1 MSFAFDG
8 INSPPRQ
15 CRWQSR
21 IKSKTLPFRGRG
33 RNRQLIQIS
42 EPPLTKSLHHSSLHH
57 SSLHHFITGIVQ
69 KIVSTADC
77 APYPWRGV
85 YSDNVDNCLL
95 TIELCIWRN
104 KFSFRGR
111 GLKGELTQISEPTL
125 TKSLHHSSLH
135 HFIAGIVQKTVS
147 TPDYS
152 PYPWRGVYSNNVYNF
167 LLTIELC
174 IRRNKFSL
182 RGRGLKGELT
192 QISEPTLTKS
202 LHHSITPSLHRWNC
216 SENRVNCRLRPLRLK
231 RSLFE

>member
-1 MSFAFDG
+1 M
-8 INSPPRQ
+8 
-15 CRWQSR
+15 
-21 IKSKTLPFRGRG
+21 
-33 RNRQLIQIS
+33 
-42 EPPLTKSLHHSSLHH
+42 
-57 SSLHHFITGIVQ
+57 
-69 KIVSTADC
+69 STADC

-85 YSDNVDNCLL
+85 YSNNVYNFLL
-95 TIELCIWRN
+95 TIEFCIRRN

-152 PYPWRGVYSNNVYNF
+152 PYPWREVYSNNVYNF

-182 RGRGLKGELT
+182 RARGLKGSWHRFLNRHQPNHFIT
-192 QISEPTLTKS
+192 SS
-202 LHHSITPSLHRWNC
+202 LYHPITPSPHHSITS
-216 SENRVNCRLRPLRLK
+216 
-231 RSLFE
+231 